1 MKCNKLAELIPDY
14 LVGAADPGVRSEI
27 DAHLSACAW
36 CREEVEGLTATW
48 SKLGKLADELPS
60 PVLRERFS
68 AMLEGYREGS
78 ASKPASRRFGFER
91 LVQLWS
97 PGALAL
103 QFGAALL
110 CLAAGLAAGHYL
122 TLANGRN
129 ADLAEMR
136 SEIHSMKRLV
146 ALSLLDQ
153 QSASERLRGIAYS
166 YQLAQPDQ
174 KVIAALLD
182 RLDFDPNINVRL
194 ASIDALSKFSDQPAV
209 RRGLLESLAR
219 QESPLVQ
226 IALIDLMV
234 QTRQRESADTLRRM
248 TRDQTLNQA
257 VRQRAEWGLREI
269 G

>member
-48 SKLGKLADELPS
+48 SKLGELADEQPS

-68 AMLEGYREGS
+68 AMLEGYREGA

-91 LVQLWS
+91 LVLWS

-122 TLANGRN
+122 TLAKGSNG
-129 ADLAEMR
+129 DLAEMR
-136 SEIHSMKRLV
+136 SEIRSMKRLV
-146 ALSLLDQ
+146 ALSLLEQ

-166 YQLAQPDQ
+166 YQIAQPD
-174 KVIAALLD
+174 
-182 RLDFDPNINVRL
+182 INVRL